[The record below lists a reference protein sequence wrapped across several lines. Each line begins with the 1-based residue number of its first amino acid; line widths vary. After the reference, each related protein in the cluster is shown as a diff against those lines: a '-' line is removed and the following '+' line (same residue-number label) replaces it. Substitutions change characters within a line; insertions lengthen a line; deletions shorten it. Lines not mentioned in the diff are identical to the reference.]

1 MARQKMSPMHLTLKA
16 GVKLLKRLESEALRK
31 QYSDFEMKRPEL
43 KNKTTKT
50 QKKAQTENKV
60 PKLN

>member
-1 MARQKMSPMHLTLKA
+1 MHLTLKA
-16 GVKLLKRLESEALRK
+16 VVKLLKRLESEALRK